1 MTSVMVAGMQWTS
14 AQRQL
19 TDCQMISED
28 CRLYPKL
35 KPRVRGRHLHESAPG
50 VENVFE
56 GKASDFL
63 NQRYNET
70 MIKRNTTSLI
80 DKTNSTDPKEFDTG
94 DHLKTSV
101 VDI

>member
-1 MTSVMVAGMQWTS
+1 MTFVMVAGVQWTL

-28 CRLYPKL
+28 CRLNPKL
-35 KPRVRGRHLHESAPG
+35 KPRVRGWHLHESAPG
-50 VENVFE
+50 VENVFG

-70 MIKRNTTSLI
+70 MITGNTTSLI
-80 DKTNSTDPKEFDTG
+80 DSTNSTDP
-94 DHLKTSV
+94 
-101 VDI
+101 